1 MNILKHKSLVIGG
14 GILAVFA
21 GVAIFGLIHFQGV
34 YAKAA
39 NELKGAND
47 RLDRLN
53 RRNPFPADENV
64 TIVQQNRDQ
73 LKDFLGHLQQDFRQ
87 GQVSEETMEP
97 AQFASL
103 LEKTSREL
111 TNRAAAANTKLPE
124 RFAAGFGRYVAGELP
139 AAADI
144 PRLVVQAR
152 TIAAVCQ
159 VLFESRIGELVSV
172 ERTPFEGQ
180 GGDAATPRNIRS
192 ELAGTPDAPS
202 TSLLTLALPPVESNE
217 LFHAERIAVSFLAR
231 EHAAWEVLNGLARQP
246 LFAVVKHVEFTN
258 ESNPKAPVAE
268 RPGAGAV
275 GAPVAP
281 AVAPGQPG
289 AVPIIYPPR
298 EERIMA
304 GRENVRVG
312 LVLDVYR
319 FAGEPAKEGQP

>member
-21 GVAIFGLIHFQGV
+21 GVAIFGLIHFQRV

-64 TIVQQNRDQ
+64 TIVQQNRDK

-97 AQFASL
+97 AQFAAL
-103 LEKTSREL
+103 LERTNREL
-111 TNRAAAANTKLPE
+111 TNRAAASNTKLPE

-159 VLFESRIGELVSV
+159 ILFESRIGELVSV

-217 LFHAERIAVSFLAR
+217 LFHAERLAVSFLAR
-231 EHAAWEVLNGLARQP
+231 EHAAWEVLNALARNP

-258 ESNPKAPVAE
+258 ESNPKAPVPE
-268 RPGAGAV
+268 RAGAA
-275 GAPVAP
+275 GTGLPVAP
-281 AVAPGQPG
+281 QVAPGQPG
-289 AVPIIYPPR
+289 AGPIIYPPR

-319 FAGEPAKEGQP
+319 FAGAPAQEGQP

>member
-1 MNILKHKSLVIGG
+1 MNLLKHKSLVVGG

-21 GVAIFGLIHFQGV
+21 GIAIFGVIHFQGV

-39 NELKGAND
+39 NELKSAND

-53 RRNPFPADENV
+53 RRNPFPAEENV

-111 TNRAAAANTKLPE
+111 TNRAAASNTKLPE

-180 GGDAATPRNIRS
+180 GGEAATPRNIRS
-192 ELAGTPDAPS
+192 ELAGSPDAPA

-231 EHAAWEVLNGLARQP
+231 EHAAWEVLNGLARCP
-246 LFAVVKHVEFTN
+246 LFSVVKHVEFSN
-258 ESNPKAPVAE
+258 ESNPKAPIAE
-268 RPGAGAV
+268 RPGAGMPGVPAAAV
-275 GAPVAP
+275 
-281 AVAPGQPG
+281 VAPGQPG
-289 AVPIIYPPR
+289 AAPVIYPPR

-304 GRENVRVG
+304 GRENVRVS
-312 LVLDVYR
+312 LVIDVYR